1 MTKCVHFKK
10 LYPLLPLLVV
20 VCFAGFSLAQESI
33 FLANVAPVPVG
44 NRYRPGLGSTWQW
57 QLSGRV
63 NTGYDVE
70 IYDIDLFDT
79 DQAVIDALNEDGKK
93 VICYFSAGSYE
104 DWRADKNDFPA
115 DLLGKPLDG
124 WPGER
129 WLDIRDTRLARLMRA
144 RLDLA
149 VQKGCDGVE
158 PDNMDG
164 YLNTTG
170 FALRS
175 DDQLAYNKF
184 IANEAR
190 KRGLAVGLK
199 NDLEQI
205 TALEPYF
212 DFGLTE
218 QCYEYNECDKTAPF
232 ILKSKP
238 VFNVEYKRKFIRNS
252 DGARDQLCS
261 DTKKLHLRTLVLPV
275 ELDDSFRY
283 SCD

>member
-1 MTKCVHFKK
+1 MRCSHLKK
-10 LYPLLPLLVV
+10 VYLLLTMLFVT
-20 VCFAGFSLAQESI
+20 CFTGYSVAQESI
-33 FLANVAPVPVG
+33 FAVNVAPVRAG
-44 NRYRPGLGSTWQW
+44 NRYRPGPGSSWQW

-63 NTGYDVE
+63 NTEYDVE
-70 IYDIDLFDT
+70 IYDLDLFDT
-79 DQAVIDALNEDGKK
+79 DQAVIESLQKDGKK

-104 DWRADKNDFPA
+104 DWRADKDDFPA
-115 DLLGKPLDG
+115 DLIGKALDG
-124 WPGER
+124 WPDER
-129 WLDIRDTRLARLMRA
+129 WLDIRDDRLARIMRA

-158 PDNMDG
+158 PDNVDG

-170 FALRS
+170 FDLHP

-184 IANEAR
+184 IANEAG

-205 TALEPYF
+205 AELEPYF

-218 QCYEYNECDKTAPF
+218 QCYEYNECDKTVPF

-238 VFNVEYKRKFIRNS
+238 VFNAEYKQEFIHNS
-252 DGARDQLCS
+252 DGARDLVCA
-261 DTKKLHLRTLVLPV
+261 DAKRLHLKTLVLPV

-283 SCD
+283 SCN

>member
-1 MTKCVHFKK
+1 MSCSHLKK
-10 LYPLLPLLVV
+10 VYLLLPMLFII
-20 VCFAGFSLAQESI
+20 CFTELTIAQEPI
-33 FLANVAPVPVG
+33 FTANVAPVPAG
-44 NRYRPGLGSTWQW
+44 NLYRPGLGSSWQW

-63 NTGYDVE
+63 NTEYDVE
-70 IYDIDLFDT
+70 IYDLDLFET
-79 DQAVIDALNEDGKK
+79 DQAVIKSLQKDGKK

-115 DLLGKPLDG
+115 DLLGKALDG

-129 WLDIRDTRLARLMRA
+129 WLDIRNNRLARIMRA

-158 PDNMDG
+158 PDNVDG

-170 FALRS
+170 FDLHP

-205 TALEPYF
+205 AVLEPYF

-218 QCYEYNECDKTAPF
+218 QCYEYDECDKIAPF

-238 VFNVEYKRKFIRNS
+238 VFNAEYKQEFIRNS
-252 DGARDQLCS
+252 NGVRDLLCS
-261 DTKKLHLRTLVLPV
+261 DAKKLHLKTLVLPV

-283 SCD
+283 SCN

>member
-1 MTKCVHFKK
+1 MMSCSHFEKM
-10 LYPLLPLLVV
+10 YLLVIMLFV
-20 VCFAGFSLAQESI
+20 ICFAGFSLAQESI
-33 FLANVAPVPVG
+33 FVANVVPVAAG
-44 NRYRPGLGSTWQW
+44 NWYRPGLGSTWQW

-63 NTGYDVE
+63 NTEYEVE

-79 DQAVIDALNEDGKK
+79 DQAVIDALKKDGKK

-104 DWRADKNDFPA
+104 DWREDKNDFPENI
-115 DLLGKPLDG
+115 LGKSLDG

-129 WLDIRDTRLARLMRA
+129 WLDIRDDRLARLMRE
-144 RLDLA
+144 RLNLA

-170 FALRS
+170 FDLQP

-212 DFGLTE
+212 DFGLIE
-218 QCYEYNECDKTAPF
+218 QCHEYDECDKIAPF
-232 ILKSKP
+232 ILKFKP
-238 VFNVEYKRKFIRNS
+238 VFNAEYKQKYIRNS
-252 DGARDQLCS
+252 VGVRELLCS
-261 DTKKLHLRTLVLPV
+261 DAKKFHLRTLVLPV

-283 SCD
+283 SCN